1 MNSRLIRVFLVVVAI
16 AIGVTA
22 GYFLKT
28 TESNMAGSRE
38 AANTLRDQRD
48 ALLAT
53 LADVRAA
60 QVAYVARGQGDAFW
74 MSRVAKLLPA
84 LEQQMTDFKSSLSSP
99 AAQTDLEPAADAIEN
114 FHKLDARAQD
124 YVKSSDPLLAS
135 DLIFSDGLGAIAT
148 ATAQVQTSF
157 RDELQARDANAAGL
171 RIRELMILG
180 GGAGGV
186 LLILLMLGFS
196 GGARMP
202 EAEKASDPVP
212 APEPVTV
219 TKIVGVD
226 PNSLATAAK
235 VCTEMA
241 RVQETKE
248 LPALLERS
256 AKVLGASG
264 IIVWLGDPVRRE
276 LRAAMAFG
284 YSDQTV
290 ARIGN
295 IHRDASN
302 AAAAAYRTG
311 ELRTAS
317 GDGGANGALVAPLLT
332 ADGCIGVLSAE
343 MKGGSEKDESSQ
355 ALASIFAAQL
365 AALVSPPTSAA
376 LTRAAEA

>member
-38 AANTLRDQRD
+38 ASNTLRDQRD
-48 ALLAT
+48 GLLAT

-60 QVAYVARGQGDAFW
+60 QVAYVARGQGEAFW

-99 AAQTDLEPAADAIEN
+99 TAQTDLEPAADAIEH

-148 ATAQVQTSF
+148 AMAQVQMSF

-171 RIRELMILG
+171 RIRELVILG

-196 GGARMP
+196 GGA
-202 EAEKASDPVP
+202 
-212 APEPVTV
+212 T
-219 TKIVGVD
+219 
-226 PNSLATAAK
+226 
-235 VCTEMA
+235 
-241 RVQETKE
+241 
-248 LPALLERS
+248 LP
-256 AKVLGASG
+256 
-264 IIVWLGDPVRRE
+264 
-276 LRAAMAFG
+276 RAA
-284 YSDQTV
+284 Q
-290 ARIGN
+290 
-295 IHRDASN
+295 AS
-302 AAAAAYRTG
+302 
-311 ELRTAS
+311 
-317 GDGGANGALVAPLLT
+317 
-332 ADGCIGVLSAE
+332 
-343 MKGGSEKDESSQ
+343 
-355 ALASIFAAQL
+355 
-365 AALVSPPTSAA
+365 
-376 LTRAAEA
+376 